1 MSCYNLARTN
11 MIKNILDGNN
21 LKSLIDFDCN
31 DTESFIN
38 IKKDIDI
45 RDVLDKKI
53 LDFSEVI
60 NTIGSKLVYIK
71 SGTTGHT
78 FRGFNPSNP
87 SDPNFAVKIVAY
99 PKRENYGDLNDIRRP
114 ENAELMML
122 KVLSYFVINNHTPHL
137 VLPIGTFNTNIK
149 PFLSLDKNGIVDNK
163 KYAMFIKRYKKGDLH
178 NDVSVLISEWADGGD
193 LLEYL
198 RKNMST
204 MTLRVWRVILFQI
217 ISVLAVIQAKYPGF
231 RHNDLKANNVLIQ
244 NIEARNKNNKFKYK
258 INGNIY
264 IVPNIG
270 IQIKIWD
277 FDFSCIEG
285 IVDNTKVNADW
296 TDKINISATRNKYYD
311 VHYFLNTLTRKGF
324 IPDFW
329 DIPEIPK
336 QVKEFFGRVVPE
348 KFREGDNVAER
359 GRLLV
364 DDEYITPN
372 EILINDPFFSK
383 LKPINEVSENKESS
397 SA

>member
-11 MIKNILDGNN
+11 MIKNILQGNN
-21 LKSLIDFDCN
+21 LKSLIDLDCN

-38 IKKDIDI
+38 TKKDIDI

-60 NTIGSKLVYIK
+60 NKIGGKLVYIK

-78 FRGFNPSNP
+78 FRGFNPNNQ

-163 KYAMFIKRYKKGDLH
+163 KYDTFIKRYKKGDLH

-198 RKNMST
+198 RKNMDK
-204 MTLRVWRVILFQI
+204 MTLKDWRVILFQI

-231 RHNDLKANNVLIQ
+231 RHNDLKANNILIQ

-277 FDFSCIEG
+277 FDFSCIDG

-296 TDKINISATRNKYYD
+296 TDKINISSAKNKYYD

-324 IPDFW
+324 LPDFW
-329 DIPEIPK
+329 DMQEIPK
-336 QVKEFFGRVVPE
+336 QVKEFFARIIPE
-348 KFREGDNVAER
+348 QYRNGDNVAER

-364 DDEYITPN
+364 NDEFITPN
-372 EILINDPFFSK
+372 EILVNDKFFNK
-383 LKPINEVSENKESS
+383 LRPIHEATENKESS
-397 SA
+397 S

>member
-1 MSCYNLARTN
+1 MKYL
-11 MIKNILDGNN
+11 
-21 LKSLIDFDCN
+21 
-31 DTESFIN
+31 
-38 IKKDIDI
+38 
-45 RDVLDKKI
+45 
-53 LDFSEVI
+53 
-60 NTIGSKLVYIK
+60 
-71 SGTTGHT
+71 
-78 FRGFNPSNP
+78 
-87 SDPNFAVKIVAY
+87 
-99 PKRENYGDLNDIRRP
+99 
-114 ENAELMML
+114 
-122 KVLSYFVINNHTPHL
+122 YFVINNHTPHL

-336 QVKEFFGRVVPE
+336 QVKEFFGRIVPE
-348 KFREGDNVAER
+348 KFRDGDNVAER

-372 EILINDPFFSK
+372 EILISDPFFNK

>member
-11 MIKNILDGNN
+11 MIKNILQGNN
-21 LKSLIDFDCN
+21 LKSLVDLDCN

-38 IKKDIDI
+38 TKKDIDI

-60 NTIGSKLVYIK
+60 NTIGGKLVYIK

-78 FRGFNPSNP
+78 FRGFNPTNS

-99 PKRENYGDLNDIRRP
+99 PKKENYGDLNDIRRP

-122 KVLSYFVINNHTPHL
+122 KVLSYFVVNNHTPHL

-163 KYAMFIKRYKKGDLH
+163 KYDIFIKRHKKGDLH
-178 NDVSVLISEWADGGD
+178 SDVSVLISEWADGGD

-198 RKNMST
+198 RKNIDK
-204 MTLRVWRVILFQI
+204 MTLKEWRVILFQI

-231 RHNDLKANNVLIQ
+231 RHNDLKANNILIQ

-264 IVPNIG
+264 IIPNIG
-270 IQIKIWD
+270 VQIKIWD

-296 TDKINISATRNKYYD
+296 TDKINISSIKNKYYD

-324 IPDFW
+324 IPEFW
-329 DIPEIPK
+329 DMQEIPK
-336 QVKEFFGRVVPE
+336 QVKEFFARIIPE
-348 KFREGDNVAER
+348 QYRSGDNVAER

-372 EILINDPFFSK
+372 EILVNDPFFNK
-383 LKPINEVSENKESS
+383 LRPICETSENKESS
-397 SA
+397 S